1 MRISP
6 SCLLLGLLLLAAP
19 AQAGESLFVAK
30 APLEVNN
37 QIRGIYDFCLSYED
51 ARVERDALTV
61 AISNNHPIERYN
73 RTKPRTRCY
82 RNAITFTPLEAVPT
96 LFGQDYYFFEDPN
109 GNYACPKGAKTKR
122 CSVSVTDIK
131 FIKAT
136 IHYSKMEF
144 PIYVLLMGQELVDGN
159 GTVLTA
165 SN

>member
-1 MRISP
+1 MRIAPLS
-6 SCLLLGLLLLAAP
+6 LVLGLFMAVAS

-30 APLEVNN
+30 APLQVNN

-61 AISNNHPIERYN
+61 AISNDHPIERYT

-96 LFGQDYYFFEDPN
+96 LFGKDYYFFEDPS
-109 GNYACPKGAKTKR
+109 GEYACPKGAKTKR
-122 CSVSVTDIK
+122 CSVSVTDVK
-131 FIKAT
+131 FIKAM